1 MDTAIVASIIQYLQ
15 GTSVELVSV
24 YLFGTSVLII
34 LGLFRYLGL
43 HGLYAYNVIAT
54 ILANIQV
61 LKISQFSLS
70 PEPVALGTITFATIF
85 LVSDM
90 ITEHYGKEAAQRS
103 IWISF
108 SAQIIVTILMV
119 LTLGHTPVTGDAGHL
134 AMETLFVPSP
144 RLVIASLVSFVIS
157 LMLDIQLY
165 NALNRWTH
173 QRFLW
178 LRTGASTI
186 VGALAD
192 NIIFSTLAWV
202 ILSPTPVSMHTL
214 IYTYILGTYVARV
227 LIAIASTPVMY
238 LSYWFKPHTADPL

>member
-1 MDTAIVASIIQYLQ
+1 MDTTLVASLVTYLQ

-24 YLFGTSVLII
+24 YLFLTSILII
-34 LGLFRYLGL
+34 LGLFRYLEL

-61 LKISQFSLS
+61 LKISQFDLS

-90 ITEHYGKEAAQRS
+90 ITEHYGKEAAKRS

-108 SAQIIVTILMV
+108 SAQIIVTILMI
-119 LTLGHTPVTGDAGHL
+119 LTLGHTPVAGDSGHV
-134 AMETLFVPSP
+134 AMETLFMPSP
-144 RLVIASLVSFVIS
+144 RLVLASLVSFVIS
-157 LMLDIQLY
+157 LMIDIQLY
-165 NALNRWTH
+165 QAINRWTQH
-173 QRFLW
+173 RFLW
-178 LRTGASTI
+178 LRTSASTI

-202 ILSPTPVSMHTL
+202 VLSPTPVSTQTL
-214 IYTYILGTYVARV
+214 IYTYILGTYIARV
-227 LIAIASTPVMY
+227 IIAVASTPVMY
-238 LSYWFKPHTADPL
+238 LSYWVKKP